1 VSCPAPVYVQVVVAP
16 EVDNAPVLP
25 HGTAA
30 EAIAAGPT
38 AATHP
43 LANPTT
49 TKDRHPVDR
58 HPRTRIASPL
68 SASRHVHDASNVRE
82 PRAQTNP

>member
-1 VSCPAPVYVQVVVAP
+1 VYAHIVVAP
-16 EVDNAPVLP
+16 EVDNVPVLP

-49 TKDRHPVDR
+49 TKDRNPVDR

-68 SASRHVHDASNVRE
+68 SAHGMCMTPATYENPVHRPTPQNE
-82 PRAQTNP
+82 LP